1 MEELAYD
8 LKKSTAELLCP
19 LDIERTDTEMVCG
32 VFQPPK
38 EEELVG
44 TSHDQPQA
52 AHREPTRTD
61 NSDNSNVDKHKTA
74 QEMFLAS
81 IHQAQLCM
89 LDLQDEIDKQEDV
102 KEPSRNLFH
111 NLQNPPKSV
120 LAETDFWIDKN
131 TLLIEE
137 DDEIADENNDDEE
150 SDEERQRDDEDIPSE
165 SDIVEECLFFNNP
178 LFQECARTTVKRTDV
193 EQTLQE
199 ELISSTSFSEK
210 YEKSETNENDSKEK
224 SVLLNLDNRSQ
235 IRPADS
241 RTSLE
246 QRTDEPTENHFQ
258 PDEVNHPTVSD
269 LLDHLSPVEDGCLA
283 NYAHSWSEDTK
294 ACHISEDPQTW
305 NEVPFGE
312 SQLMDS
318 SELVQKESESSADN
332 GLLFS
337 ETNMSLVTALLLEED
352 YSSNSPSESSPTL
365 LGEMNIITSLIP
377 EIQTLIKTEYI
388 PWEVPNCETGS
399 CCLETA
405 SPTCFIDCEGGREA
419 DASSCLEEE
428 EEEELEEEMQG
439 RANLTSTEDVN
450 LEKSGTETA
459 DSEEDPTDALILHLE
474 TGTSSSDDHSR
485 LSESSPTGTLCVE
498 DIEDVAEQEPTEP
511 GRTAF
516 ANGSIQDRE
525 AAKRLAARLY
535 NLDGF
540 KRSDVASYLRK
551 NNDFSRMVAEEYIS
565 FFDFTGHT
573 LDQALRSFLK
583 VFALT
588 GETQERERV
597 LKHFSD
603 RFYLCNPEQYTSADA
618 VHMLTCALLLLNT
631 DLHGQNIG
639 RSMSS
644 QEFVT
649 NLENMNDGKNFP
661 KDQLKV
667 LYHSIR
673 NEKLDWAV
681 DEEELQNIF
690 VPKLAYSPSNR
701 KKSSPFME
709 LPPLDHHAPTYYQGI
724 LSRKIHADIDRKKTP
739 WGKRSWK
746 AFYAVLKGMLLYL
759 LKDEYREEY
768 PYSEEVIS
776 IHHAFAEKAS
786 KYTKRA
792 NVFRL
797 QTAEWRVYLFQAQ
810 SRDEMNSWIARINLV
825 AAMFSAPPF
834 PAAIGSQKRFVRPIL
849 PTTPCRNS
857 LEDQRQSH
865 ESWMD
870 TFTDDLADHQRKL
883 PDKKSKARDWEEF
896 RMKDEYLQYE
906 KTRYETYVKLLE
918 VKISSDT
925 EDLDKWE
932 ALLTENSN
940 GLEDSLGLKKSH
952 SSPSLN
958 QEQSTM
964 VIKVKRNISER
975 RTVRKI
981 IPKRNKNLD

>member
-1 MEELAYD
+1 MEGLARD
-8 LKKSTAELLCP
+8 LKKSTEELLYP
-19 LDIERTDTEMVCG
+19 FDIEKTDTEMVCE
-32 VFQPPK
+32 VFWPPK
-38 EEELVG
+38 VEEPG
-44 TSHDQPQA
+44 TSHDQPQG
-52 AHREPTRTD
+52 AHGEPTKID
-61 NSDNSNVDKHKTA
+61 NSENPKMGKHESA
-74 QEMFLAS
+74 QEMFWAGIL
-81 IHQAQLCM
+81 QAQLCM
-89 LDLQDEIDKQEDV
+89 LDLQDEIDKQGDL
-102 KEPSRNLFH
+102 KEPSRNLFQ
-111 NLQNPPKSV
+111 NLEEIPKSV
-120 LAETDFWIDKN
+120 PAVTDFRIDKN
-131 TLLIEE
+131 ALLIEE
-137 DDEIADENNDDEE
+137 EDEVADENNDDDDEE
-150 SDEERQRDDEDIPSE
+150 SDEERQRDNEDTPSE
-165 SDIVEECLFFNNP
+165 SDIEEECLFFNNP
-178 LFQECARTTVKRTDV
+178 LFQEIAGTTVKRTHV
-193 EQTLQE
+193 EQAFHE
-199 ELISSTSFSEK
+199 ELISSASFSDA
-210 YEKSETNENDSKEK
+210 NENDSKE
-224 SVLLNLDNRSQ
+224 SVLLNLDNRAQ

-241 RTSLE
+241 RASPE
-246 QRTDEPTENHFQ
+246 QRTDEPIENGLQ
-258 PDEVNHPTVSD
+258 PCEVNHLAVPD
-269 LLDHLSPVEDGCLA
+269 PLDHLSPVRDGCLTS
-283 NYAHSWSEDTK
+283 YACSWSEDTK
-294 ACHISEDPQTW
+294 ECHISEDSQSW
-305 NEVPFGE
+305 HEVPFSE
-312 SQLMDS
+312 SQLIDS
-318 SELVQKESESSADN
+318 SELIQEESESSADN

-337 ETNMSLVTALLLEED
+337 EENMSLVSALLLEDD
-352 YSSNSPSESSPTL
+352 YSNNSPSENSTAVL
-365 LGEMNIITSLIP
+365 EEVNIITSP
-377 EIQTLIKTEYI
+377 TPQIQALIKSEYV
-388 PWEVPNCETGS
+388 PWEVLNCEIGS
-399 CCLETA
+399 RCPGNA
-405 SPTCFIDCEGGREA
+405 SPTGFIDCEGGREA

-428 EEEELEEEMQG
+428 EEEEMQG
-439 RANLTSTEDVN
+439 KADVTSEDVNN
-450 LEKSGTETA
+450 LEKSGTESA
-459 DSEEDPTDALILHLE
+459 ESEEDLTDALILHLG
-474 TGTSSSDDHSR
+474 TGTNVSDDHSR
-485 LSESSPTGTLCVE
+485 LSESSPMGIFYVEGVE
-498 DIEDVAEQEPTEP
+498 DDPEQEPTEQD
-511 GRTAF
+511 RTAF

-525 AAKRLAARLY
+525 AAKRLATRLY

-551 NNDFSRMVAEEYIS
+551 NNDFSRMVAEEYVS

-573 LDQALRSFLK
+573 VDQALRSFLK
-583 VFALT
+583 VFVLT

-603 RFYLCNPEQYTSADA
+603 RFYLCNPELYTSADA
-618 VHMLTCALLLLNT
+618 VHTLTCALLLLNT

-673 NEKLDWAV
+673 NDKLDWAV
-681 DEEELQNIF
+681 DEEELQNVF
-690 VPKLAYSPSNR
+690 VPKLAYSPSSR
-701 KKSSPFME
+701 KKSSPFLE
-709 LPPLDHHAPTYYQGI
+709 LPPLDHNAPTYYQGI

-759 LKDEYREEY
+759 LKDEYRTEY
-768 PYSEEVIS
+768 PYYEEVIS

-786 KYTKRA
+786 KYTKRV

-797 QTAEWRVYLFQAQ
+797 QTADWRVYLFQAQ

-849 PTTPCRNS
+849 PTAPCKNS

-896 RMKDEYLQYE
+896 HLKEEYLQYE

-918 VKISSDT
+918 VKISSGT

-932 ALLTENSN
+932 ALLSENSN

-958 QEQSTM
+958 QEQSAV

-981 IPKRNKNLD
+981 IPKRNKNLN